1 MKTKNPSDVPRAVV
15 EAIPRAAWVETYV
28 SSYPLAPI
36 AYHLTVQHRDVLY
49 STLNSA
55 IAYIIV
61 GNHLTECNAPI
72 S

>member
-36 AYHLTVQHRDVLY
+36 AYHLTVQHCDVLY

-61 GNHLTECNAPI
+61 GNHPTECNAPI